1 MTSPDP
7 DDIKLAETV
16 RRIFDEQAS
25 FNRVLGLTVRSITPE
40 RVEMDLPMR
49 DELVGNYVHGT
60 LHGGV
65 TSAALDATGGLAAF
79 LSIIRKKREEGPC
92 DPVEQFARLGTIDLR
107 VDYLR
112 PGLSDH
118 FYTVGTILRTGR
130 RVAVAR
136 TELHDADDALIAL
149 GTGAYVVD

>member
-1 MTSPDP
+1 MTSHDP

-79 LSIIRKKREEGPC
+79 LSIIRKKLEDGPC
-92 DPVEQFARLGTIDLR
+92 DPVEQALEMQCLDLSCARPFDPYVLR
-107 VDYLR
+107 GKAFSLEDIANRHDTSVGKVDRRLLLR
-112 PGLSDH
+112 KNP
-118 FYTVGTILRTGR
+118 F
-130 RVAVAR
+130 
-136 TELHDADDALIAL
+136 
-149 GTGAYVVD
+149 

>member
-1 MTSPDP
+1 MSDHQSEHE
-7 DDIKLAETV
+7 LAESV
-16 RRIFDEQAS
+16 RRIFDEHAS
-25 FNRVLGLTVRSITPE
+25 FNRVLGLTVRSIEPD

-79 LSIIRKKREEGPC
+79 LSIIRKKREDGPC

-107 VDYLR
+107 VDYLQ
-112 PGLSDH
+112 PGRGTH

-136 TELHDADDALIAL
+136 TELHEASGTLIAL